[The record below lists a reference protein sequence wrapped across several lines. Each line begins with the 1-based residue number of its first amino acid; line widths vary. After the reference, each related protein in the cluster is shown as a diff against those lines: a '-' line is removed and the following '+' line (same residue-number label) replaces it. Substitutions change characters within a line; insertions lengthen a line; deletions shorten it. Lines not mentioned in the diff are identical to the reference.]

1 MNCNSRYITVFPST
15 NSMYEGKPLSER
27 NLVTPVT
34 RITDLNFKLTEDDFT
49 LSKSLNNINIG
60 LGRANINGYYIET
73 TQSLT
78 IENAT
83 DGYIVIALV
92 RGSDDNLLGDISILQ
107 SETQVYAGVDFTI
120 MTQAEYD
127 QHDPADI
134 LILGEL
140 ADGELTESETS
151 MLRIDGSIISVDKHF
166 PDEGKTSLT
175 NYLSQMRD
183 KFVPRYGTSSIRTL
197 TESEGE
203 YTLGADD
210 KLQFDPDNGA
220 FIALDGDNTAA
231 YRYDKIVIRTQ
242 NNDTITLGHQ
252 NGALVLSYNNTMIT
266 LDENITATASQL
278 TMQLVGAQFLIKDG
292 GTTVFSFDVDTH
304 LCNTFSQNI
313 STDKAVKADS
323 VIVNDV
329 KVLDSIQFSKS
340 VSLVDGSYT
349 TEDMETSLT
358 VETDGDENETLVCST
373 DFSAARVFNAV
384 YNDYAEFYEKEEEIN
399 VGDVV
404 EINPETG
411 KCRRAQEECSKLVVG
426 VCSNNYGH
434 ILGGDQ
440 MSIAENLT
448 KYVPVGVSG
457 RVRVKVVG
465 AVYPGE
471 LLCSAGSGYAM
482 ASLNPETGTLIGK
495 ALEENKTGT
504 VLMQIMLG

>member
-1 MNCNSRYITVFPST
+1 MNHNSQNILVFPST
-15 NSMYEGKPLSER
+15 NSMYDGKPLSES

-34 RITDLNFKLTEDDFT
+34 RLTELNFKLTEDDFELV
-49 LSKSLNNINIG
+49 LSSALTIG
-60 LGRANINGYYIET
+60 SGEANINGYYIQT
-73 TQSLT
+73 TAS
-78 IENAT
+78 IEITSPA
-83 DGYIVIALV
+83 DGYIVIQLV
-92 RGSDDNLLGDISILQ
+92 RGEDGNLLGDNSAVLQ
-107 SETQVYAGVDFTI
+107 DTQIYQGVDFNV
-120 MTQAEYD
+120 MSDEDYAEAD
-127 QHDPADI
+127 QKDI
-134 LILGEL
+134 LVLGEIR
-140 ADGELTESETS
+140 DGALIISETS
-151 MLRIDGSIISVDKHF
+151 SLRIDGSTVSVDKHF
-166 PDEGKTSLT
+166 PETGKTSLA

-183 KFVPRYGTSSIRTL
+183 KFVPRYGTSSIRIL

-242 NNDTITLGHQ
+242 NNDTITLGCQ
-252 NGALVLSYNNTMIT
+252 NGALVLSYNNTTIT
-266 LDENITATASQL
+266 LDENITATASRL

-292 GTTVFSFDVDTH
+292 ETTVFSFDVDTH

-323 VIVNDV
+323 VIANDV
-329 KVLDSIQFSKS
+329 KVLNSIQFSKS

-358 VETDGDENETLVCST
+358 VETDEDENETLVCST

-384 YNDYAEFYEKEEEIN
+384 YNDYAEFYEKEEEIE

-404 EINPETG
+404 EINSETG
-411 KCRRAQEECSKLVVG
+411 KCRRAQEQCSRTVVG
-426 VCSNNYGH
+426 VCSNTYGH

-440 MSIAENLT
+440 MSIAQNLMR
-448 KYVPVGVSG
+448 YVPIGLAG

-465 AVYPGE
+465 AVFPGE
-471 LLCSAGSGYAM
+471 LLCSAGSGLAM
-482 ASLNPETGTLIGK
+482 AALNPEKGTIIGK

>member
-1 MNCNSRYITVFPST
+1 
-15 NSMYEGKPLSER
+15 MYEGKPLSER

-78 IENAT
+78 IEGAT

-166 PDEGKTSLT
+166 PDEGKTSLA

-197 TESEGE
+197 TVSEGE
-203 YTLGADD
+203 YTLGAND
-210 KLQFDPDNGA
+210 KLQFNPNTSSFIAVNNDDTAEYSYDKVVIDNGEHQA
-220 FIALDGDNTAA
+220 RMSYDNG
-231 YRYDKIVIRTQ
+231 
-242 NNDTITLGHQ
+242 L
-252 NGALVLSYNNTMIT
+252 LLSYGPPPEAFGSGIISSIK
-266 LDENITATASQL
+266 LDDDIFAMASRL
-278 TMQLVGAQFLIKDG
+278 KAEIKGSRISVMDDLDNDEE
-292 GTTVFSFDVDTH
+292 VFFYDVDTK
-304 LCNTFSQNI
+304 LLQTFTQNI
-313 STDKAVKADS
+313 STDKGVKADS
-323 VIVNDV
+323 LIANDV
-329 KVLDSIQFSKS
+329 KILDSIQFSKS

-358 VETDGDENETLVCST
+358 VETDGAENETLVCST

-448 KYVPVGVSG
+448 KYVPIGVSG

-482 ASLNPETGTLIGK
+482 ASLNPETGTIIGK